1 MRDAALASLPL
12 KHVDIDRALVIQ
24 DPREVKTKRR
34 KRIDTF
40 FFPVASEIEQIAVEW
55 IRYLREDKLYGND
68 DPVFPC
74 TAVGQDENCCYVA
87 QGLEPRFW
95 SNTGPIRQI
104 FRTAFA
110 RAGLP
115 YFNPHSFRDTL
126 VQLGER
132 MCPTIE
138 HFKAWSQNLGHE
150 HVQTTLTSY
159 GRIATYRQGE
169 LVRAMVLE
177 ADKANAETDRDTFEQ
192 FRRLM
197 EAMRKAA

>member
-1 MRDAALASLPL
+1 
-12 KHVDIDRALVIQ
+12 
-24 DPREVKTKRR
+24 
-34 KRIDTF
+34 
-40 FFPVASEIEQIAVEW
+40 
-55 IRYLREDKLYGND
+55 
-68 DPVFPC
+68 
-74 TAVGQDENCCYVA
+74 
-87 QGLEPRFW
+87 
-95 SNTGPIRQI
+95 RQI
-104 FRTAFA
+104 FRDAFA

-159 GRIATYRQGE
+159 GNITPHRQGA
-169 LVRAMVLE
+169 LVRSVRLGKE
-177 ADKANAETDRDTFEQ
+177 KDVEVDKDAFEQ

-197 EAMRKAA
+197 RAMQVT